1 MRDIRYWKQIMEA
14 ETEEE
19 IPDLSPDDLDESSA
33 LPEVVYPYTLT
44 EQMLQ
49 DYNDPAYN
57 RRYSV
62 DVYREIIVK
71 LLRSAKYWRM
81 DIPKWLPGRL
91 RSLGVL

>member
-1 MRDIRYWKQIMEA
+1 MKDTRYWRQIMEA
-14 ETEEE
+14 ESEED
-19 IPDLSPDDLDESSA
+19 IPENPGEVDESSA
-33 LPEVVYPYTLT
+33 LPEVVYPYNLT

-49 DYNDPAYN
+49 DYVDPAYN